1 MSHRVGG
8 LSNKPSL
15 MLSIIQE
22 NFRLRK
28 ELALSPVYLID
39 SLYIKRMVLFL
50 LSVALGDRGVMK
62 LLSVYGGLV
71 KK

>member
-15 MLSIIQE
+15 MMSIIRE

-28 ELALSPVYLID
+28 ELALSPVFLVD
-39 SLYIKRMVLFL
+39 SIFIKRLVLFL

-62 LLSVYGGLV
+62 LLSVYGGIV